1 MVKSKDKQEVEAP
14 MHDETGPYTEDD
26 LFGEE
31 EEPEV
36 VYNEAPAVPAPKIK
50 EAEEPKKE
58 EPRYAPVHTP
68 EILGIRDSETGQVIP
83 LKQKSSLEGEVGLAV
98 AWAQLYNE
106 LWEIRKATGI

>member
-1 MVKSKDKQEVEAP
+1 MVKSKDKGVVEAP
-14 MHDETGPYTEDD
+14 MHDETGPYSEDD
-26 LFGEE
+26 LFGET

-36 VYNEAPAVPAPKIK
+36 VYNEAPAVPAPKAK
-50 EAEEPKKE
+50 AEEPKKE

-68 EILGIRDSETGQVIP
+68 EILGVRDSVTGQVIP

>member
-14 MHDETGPYTEDD
+14 MHDETGPYSEDD

-36 VYNEAPAVPAPKIK
+36 VYNEAKPVPAPKPK
-50 EAEEPKKE
+50 PEPKKE
-58 EPRYAPVHTP
+58 ESRYVPVHTP
-68 EILGIRDSETGQVIP
+68 EILGIRDNKTGQVIP
-83 LKQKSSLEGEVGLAV
+83 LKQKSSLEGEVGSAV

>member
-14 MHDETGPYTEDD
+14 MHDETGPYSEDD
-26 LFGEE
+26 LFGET

-36 VYNEAPAVPAPKIK
+36 VYNEAKPVPAPTPKPK
-50 EAEEPKKE
+50 LEPKKE
-58 EPRYAPVHTP
+58 EPRYTPVHTP
-68 EILGIRDSETGQVIP
+68 EILGVRDNQTGQVIP
-83 LKQKSSLEGEVGLAV
+83 LKQKSSLEGEVGSAV